1 MGRRASLKGRARYWF
16 DTTLARGTSALVGWL
31 ALGCLVVVLPVSA
44 VLVWTDPHAPRSRSG
59 RLAAIWH
66 LSGETLRLGGATGP
80 LLRVLLSVLLALVA
94 LVYVS
99 TLVGLITTGLTERL
113 TALRRG
119 RSTVIEQGHSV
130 VLGWSEQVFT
140 VVSELVA
147 ANANQRY
154 GAVAVLAD
162 RDKTTMEEA
171 LGRKVGTTGRTRL
184 VCRSGSPTDPDL
196 LALTNPGAASAV
208 LVLPHDDP
216 SADPEVVKTLLALRS
231 ALGGQ
236 EGPPVVAAVRDDRYR
251 LAASLAAGT
260 NGIVLESD
268 AITARLIVQSARR
281 PGLSLVY
288 RDLLDFAGDE
298 FYLIFDPSLSSSS
311 FGDTLLAFT
320 TSSVV
325 GLLRDGR
332 PMLNPPPQT
341 LIGPGDRLIVITRD
355 DDTARRGDCSALVD
369 ESVMTPWQPANARPE
384 RVLILGW
391 NRRAPLIVDQFGRC
405 AVHGSVIAVVADHKE
420 VTAEQVRGAG
430 SDFAPRLTMTFRP
443 GDVTRPETL
452 RCLEVDSY
460 DSIVVLGPDV
470 PGQQPDGA
478 DNRTLV
484 TLLVLHL
491 LEQETG
497 RELPVVTE
505 MTDDRNRTL
514 APISPGA
521 DVIISGKLLG
531 LLMAQISQNRHLAAV
546 FDELFSL
553 TGSQIHLRPAASY
566 VMPDC
571 ETSFATV
578 VAAARQRGECAI
590 GYRRHDRAMTAP
602 DHGVRINPDKGER
615 RRWRDH
621 DEVVVIRQ
629 DGHSPSQHDGGGD
642 ADHRAAGPRSALT
655 SPADPS

>member
-1 MGRRASLKGRARYWF
+1 MERKASLKGRARYWF

-31 ALGCLVVVLPVSA
+31 ALGCLAVVFPASA
-44 VLVWTDPHAPRSRSG
+44 LLVWTDPHAPTSRSG
-59 RLAAIWH
+59 RLAAIWR
-66 LSGETLRLGGATGP
+66 LTGETLRLGGATGP

-140 VVSELVA
+140 VVGELVA

-162 RDKTTMEEA
+162 RNKTTMEEA
-171 LGRKVGTTGRTRL
+171 LSSKVGATGRTRL
-184 VCRSGSPTDPDL
+184 ICRSGPPTDPAL
-196 LALTNPGAASAV
+196 LALANPGAASAV

-231 ALGGQ
+231 VLGGE
-236 EGPPVVAAVRDDRYR
+236 EGPPVVAVVRDDQYL
-251 LAASLAAGT
+251 LAASLAAGSR
-260 NGIVLESD
+260 GIVLESD

-298 FYLIFDPSLSSSS
+298 FYITCDPALTSRS
-311 FGDTLLAFT
+311 FGDALLAYA

-332 PMLNPPPQT
+332 PLLNPPPQT

-355 DDTARRGDCSALVD
+355 DDTARLSDCSELVD
-369 ESVMTPWQPANARPE
+369 ESVMTPRQSANARPE
-384 RVLILGW
+384 RILILGW
-391 NRRAPLIVDQFGRC
+391 NRRASLIVDQLGRS
-405 AVHGSVIAVVADHKE
+405 AAHGSVIAVAADREE
-420 VTAEQVRGAG
+420 VTAEQLREAGA
-430 SDFAPRLTMTFRP
+430 DFAPRLTITFRP

-452 RCLEVDSY
+452 RCLGIDSY
-460 DSIVVLGPDV
+460 DSVVVLGPDPV
-470 PGQQPDGA
+470 PGQQPHEA

-484 TLLVLHL
+484 TLLVLHQL
-491 LEQETG
+491 QQETG

-505 MTDDRNRTL
+505 MIDDRNRAL

-521 DVIISGKLLG
+521 DVIISGKLIG

-546 FDELFSL
+546 FEELFSL
-553 TGSQIHLRPAASY
+553 TGSQVHLRPAASY
-566 VMPDC
+566 VLPGS
-571 ETSFATV
+571 ESSFATV

-590 GYRRHDRAMTAP
+590 GYRRHDRATAVP
-602 DHGVRINPDKGER
+602 DHGVRINPDKSER
-615 RRWRDH
+615 RRWTER
-621 DEVVVIRQ
+621 DEVVVIAQ
-629 DGHSPSQHDGGGD
+629 D
-642 ADHRAAGPRSALT
+642 
-655 SPADPS
+655 

>member
-1 MGRRASLKGRARYWF
+1 MGRTASLKGRARYWF

-31 ALGCLVVVLPVSA
+31 ALGCLVIVFPASA
-44 VLVWTDPHAPRSRSG
+44 VLVWTDPHAPATRSG
-59 RLAAIWH
+59 RLAAVWR
-66 LSGETLRLGGATGP
+66 LTGETLRLGGATGP

-162 RDKTTMEEA
+162 RDKTGMEEA
-171 LGRKVGTTGRTRL
+171 LSGKVGATGRTRL
-184 VCRSGSPTDPDL
+184 ICRSGPPTDPAL
-196 LALTNPGAASAV
+196 LALANPGAASAV

-231 ALGGQ
+231 ALGEQ

-260 NGIVLESD
+260 HGTVLESD

-298 FYLIFDPSLSSSS
+298 FYLTFDPALTGRS
-311 FGDTLLAFT
+311 FGDALLAYA

-332 PMLNPPPQT
+332 PLLNPPPQT
-341 LIGPGDRLIVITRD
+341 LIGPGDQLIVITRD
-355 DDTARRGDCSALVD
+355 DDTARLSDCCGLVD
-369 ESVMTPWQPANARPE
+369 EAVMTPWQPGNTRPE

-391 NRRAPLIVDQFGRC
+391 NRRASLIVDQLGRS
-405 AVHGSVIAVVADHKE
+405 AVHGSVIAVVADGKE
-420 VTAEQVRGAG
+420 VSAEQLREAHA
-430 SDFAPRLTMTFRP
+430 DFAPRLSITFRP

-452 RCLEVDSY
+452 RCLEIDSY
-460 DSIVVLGPDV
+460 DSVVVLGPDPA
-470 PGQQPDGA
+470 PGQQPDDA
-478 DNRTLV
+478 DNGTLV
-484 TLLVLHL
+484 TLLVLQQL
-491 LEQETG
+491 QQETG
-497 RELPVVTE
+497 QELPVVTE
-505 MTDDRNRTL
+505 MIDDRNRTL
-514 APISPGA
+514 APISPGS
-521 DVIISGKLLG
+521 DVIISGKLIG

-546 FDELFSL
+546 FEELFSL
-553 TGSQIHLRPAASY
+553 TGSQVHLRPATSY
-566 VMPDC
+566 VLPGC
-571 ETSFATV
+571 EASFATV
-578 VAAARQRGECAI
+578 VAAARQRRECAI
-590 GYRRHDRAMTAP
+590 GYRRHDRATAVP
-602 DHGVRINPDKGER
+602 DHGVRINPDKSER
-615 RRWRDH
+615 RRWTER
-621 DEVVVIRQ
+621 DEVIVIAR
-629 DGHSPSQHDGGGD
+629 D
-642 ADHRAAGPRSALT
+642 
-655 SPADPS
+655 

>member
-1 MGRRASLKGRARYWF
+1 MGRGASLKGRARYWF
-16 DTTLARGTSALVGWL
+16 DTTLARGTPALVGWL
-31 ALGCLVVVLPVSA
+31 AVGCLVVVFPVSA
-44 VLVWTDPHAPRSRSG
+44 VLVWTDPHAPTSRSG
-59 RLAAIWH
+59 RLAAIWR

-119 RSTVIEQGHSV
+119 HSTVIEQGHSV

-184 VCRSGSPTDPDL
+184 VCRSGSATDPDL

-216 SADPEVVKTLLALRS
+216 SADPEVVKTLLALRA
-231 ALGGQ
+231 ALGGE

-260 NGIVLESD
+260 SGIVLESD

-298 FYLIFDPSLSSSS
+298 FYLTFDPALTGRP
-311 FGDTLLAFT
+311 FGDTLLAYA

-332 PMLNPPPQT
+332 PLLNPPPQT
-341 LIGPGDRLIVITRD
+341 LLGPGDRLIVITRD
-355 DDTARRGDCSALVD
+355 DDTARLSDCSGLVD

-391 NRRAPLIVDQFGRC
+391 NRRASLIVDQFGRC
-405 AVHGSVIAVVADHKE
+405 AVHGSVIAVVADPKE
-420 VTAEQVRGAG
+420 VTAEQVRDAG
-430 SDFAPRLTMTFRP
+430 TDFAPRLTMTFRP
-443 GDVTRPETL
+443 GDVTRPQTL
-452 RCLEVDSY
+452 RRLEIDSY
-460 DSIVVLGPDV
+460 DSVVVLGPDPV
-470 PGQQPDGA
+470 PGQQPDEA

-484 TLLVLHL
+484 TLLVLHM

-521 DVIISGKLLG
+521 DVIISGKLIG

-546 FDELFSL
+546 FEELFSL

-566 VMPDC
+566 VLPSC
-571 ETSFATV
+571 EASFATV
-578 VAAARQRGECAI
+578 VAAAQQRGECAI
-590 GYRRHDRAMTAP
+590 GYRRHDRATVVP
-602 DHGVRINPDKGER
+602 DHGVRLNPDKNER
-615 RRWRDH
+615 RRWTDR
-621 DEVVVIRQ
+621 DEVVVITQ
-629 DGHSPSQHDGGGD
+629 N
-642 ADHRAAGPRSALT
+642 
-655 SPADPS
+655 